1 METPRPY
8 SLLCELT
15 YRCPLQCPYCSNPLG
30 FARHTGELETA
41 EWQRVLME
49 AAALGVV
56 QAHFS
61 GGEPLV
67 RADVA
72 EIIRHASGLG
82 LYTNL
87 STGGTLL
94 TEKVAGELR
103 AAGLDSLQVSL
114 QDADAENSDR
124 LAGGA
129 PSFEKNIRAARLVKA
144 TGFSLT
150 INVVLHRQNVDRL
163 GAIIALAE
171 ELGAE
176 RLELANTQFNG
187 WALKNRAA
195 LLPSRAQVERAAAV
209 AQGARERLKGRME
222 ILYVLPDYFE
232 AFPKACLHGW
242 GRVFMTVAPDGM
254 VLPCQTA
261 REIRGMTFANA
272 RELSLEEIWFHSEAF
287 EKFRGTGWL
296 PEPCQSCPRKATD
309 FGGCR
314 CQAFLL
320 TGDARATDPVCSL
333 APRHDLITQAL
344 AEAEG
349 KPEKEISVK
358 GSGILTINDRMF
370 SEKLDRLEACPTTFA
385 GTSEKALIY
394 RTARLSSQFSES

>member
-1 METPRPY
+1 METPRPF

-15 YRCPLQCPYCSNPLG
+15 YRCPLQCPYCSNPLD
-30 FARHTGELETA
+30 FARHTDELTTDG
-41 EWQRVLME
+41 WKRVLTE

-67 RADVA
+67 RADA
-72 EIIRHASGLG
+72 PEIIRQARELG

-94 TEKVAGELR
+94 TEKLAGELR
-103 AAGLDSLQVSL
+103 AAGLDSLQVSV
-114 QDADAENSDR
+114 QDADAANSDL
-124 LAGGA
+124 LAGGP
-129 PSFEKNIRAARLVKA
+129 PSFDRKLRAARLARAV
-144 TGFSLT
+144 GFSLT
-150 INVVLHRQNVDRL
+150 LNVVLHRRNI
-163 GAIIALAE
+163 GGIEAIIAMAE

-195 LLPSRAQVERAAAV
+195 LLPTRPQIEAAA
-209 AQGARERLKGRME
+209 AAAFAARQRLKGRME

-232 AFPKACLHGW
+232 QFPKACLHGW
-242 GRVFMTVAPDGM
+242 GRVFMTVAPDGL

-261 REIRGMTFANA
+261 RGIPGLRFDSV
-272 RELSLEEIWFHSEAF
+272 RERSLEEIWFQSESF
-287 EKFRGTGWL
+287 NKFRGTDWL
-296 PEPCQSCPRKATD
+296 PEPCRSCPRKETD

-320 TGDARATDPVCSL
+320 TENAAATDPVCSL
-333 APRHDLITQAL
+333 SPQRHLIDAAL
-344 AEAEG
+344 
-349 KPEKEISVK
+349 KES
-358 GSGILTINDRMF
+358 
-370 SEKLDRLEACPTTFA
+370 TT
-385 GTSEKALIY
+385 GQTEELIY
-394 RTARLSSQFSES
+394 RRADDGHDRG

>member
-1 METPRPY
+1 METPRPF

-15 YRCPLQCPYCSNPLG
+15 YRCPLQCPYCSNPLD
-30 FARHTGELETA
+30 FARHTDELKTG
-41 EWQRVLME
+41 EWQRVLTE

-61 GGEPLV
+61 GGEPLL
-67 RADVA
+67 RTDAPQ
-72 EIIRHASGLG
+72 IIRHARGLG

-94 TEKVAGELR
+94 TEKLAGELR
-103 AAGLDSLQVSL
+103 EAGLDSLQVSL

-124 LAGGA
+124 MAGGA
-129 PSFEKNIRAARLVKA
+129 PSFEKKINAARLVKK

-150 INVVLHRQNVDRL
+150 LNVVLQRQN
-163 GAIIALAE
+163 I
-171 ELGAE
+171 GAE

-195 LLPSRAQVERAAAV
+195 LLPSRAQVEFAAEA
-209 AQGARERLKGRME
+209 ARHARERLKGRME

-232 AFPKACLHGW
+232 PFPKPCLHGW
-242 GRVFMTVAPDGM
+242 GRVFLTVAADGT

-261 REIRGMTFANA
+261 REIRGLKFDNA
-272 RELSLEEIWFHSEAF
+272 RESSLETIWFQSETF
-287 EKFRGTGWL
+287 CKFRRTGWL
-296 PEPCQSCPRKATD
+296 PEACQSCPRKEMD

-320 TGDARATDPVCSL
+320 AGDAAVTDPACSL
-333 APRHDLITQAL
+333 APQHHLIAEAL
-344 AEAEG
+344 AE
-349 KPEKEISVK
+349 
-358 GSGILTINDRMF
+358 
-370 SEKLDRLEACPTTFA
+370 SEAATDPKLM
-385 GTSEKALIY
+385 Y
-394 RTARLSSQFSES
+394 RNAYSSLQVS